1 MRGYFENSHSSKLE
15 NIDVMDKFVDK
26 FDILILKQE
35 EISDINK
42 SITNNEI
49 EVAIVCKLKKMPK
62 TAQINC

>member
-1 MRGYFENSHSSKLE
+1 
-15 NIDVMDKFVDK
+15 MDKFVDK